1 MPDKHKIGSDGLRDD
16 GVRTDQA
23 TPQDFMLY
31 GQAQQALSQWSAP
44 VLLHADNP
52 HERLAIINM
61 DGTGNDAVHDPEH
74 ITNVGLFN
82 KELEFLS
89 KANPHIHAIYETGPG
104 TQKNIIVRMADGAIG
119 YTYDAH
125 LERAYEKFIKQANK
139 WLTEDPH
146 ADIRVSI
153 TGFSRGGDEA
163 AGLARLIHE
172 RGIQNPSG
180 MMVRHHHIGHGTIT
194 YTKPPLVPP
203 GKTLQAVMLL
213 DPVGTG
219 VPYRRDRQ
227 LPPSVVSGLQI
238 TARDERRDAFASSEI
253 IPNGLSVDGRFLQV
267 TTPGAHSDIG
277 GSYHRNGLSTLN
289 YNLAA
294 DYLNALSDTPLL
306 HKRALPQ
313 DPQMYVIHHS
323 EDHQWFY
330 ATQYVAQHGERAL
343 RGAQRSA
350 PHCRAT
356 IACLPP
362 ESLDPSLAT
371 ALQTRHAIE
380 IGQDQPTEPQA
391 IARLARSQETHA
403 IQTTIER
410 NAAGTILPLHV
421 APLSA
426 HRHTGIHP
434 TGKAPESD
442 DFWERVDRMIT
453 AADAGDWASFRRD
466 NQVLADMEPAHELWA
481 HAKAV
486 VDMEERSAAEQRSR
500 SSALLRLD
508 DPVHPDHAL
517 YIQAREGVHK
527 LDREYDRITNINS
540 DMLAASLV
548 VAARRSHL
556 TAIHEVHLS
565 ADRQQVIARDTS
577 SIHTALFH
585 VSINTLDGLNTPME
599 HSSQQ
604 WQQVMHEHA
613 QEQIRNNTRSQ
624 SRGMSR

>member
-1 MPDKHKIGSDGLRDD
+1 MSDKHKIGSDGLRDD

-44 VLLHADNP
+44 VLLHADNA

-61 DGTGNDAVHDPEH
+61 DGTGNDAVHDPDH

-104 TQKNIIVRMADGAIG
+104 TQKNVIVRMADGAIG

-125 LERAYEKFIKQANK
+125 LEHAYKQFIEQANK
-139 WLTEDPH
+139 WLMEDPR
-146 ADIRVSI
+146 ADIRVAI

-172 RGIQNPSG
+172 RGIQDWKG
-180 MMVRHHHIGHGTIT
+180 MMVRHHLIGHDTIT
-194 YTKPPLVPP
+194 YTKPPLIPP

-253 IPNGLSVDGRFLQV
+253 IPNGLSADGRFLQV
-267 TTPGAHSDIG
+267 TVPGAHSDIG

-306 HKRALPQ
+306 HKRVLPQ

-323 EDHQWFY
+323 EDHEWFY
-330 ATQYVAQHGERAL
+330 AATYVSRHGERAL
-343 RGAQRSA
+343 RGAQHTA
-350 PHCRAT
+350 PDCRAT

-362 ESLDPSLAT
+362 EPLDPSLAAT
-371 ALQTRHAIE
+371 LQTRHAVTT
-380 IGQDQPTEPQA
+380 GPVPQA
-391 IARLARSQETHA
+391 SASVSTQELGNTAVDDLSSRLDR
-403 IQTTIER
+403 TI
-410 NAAGTILPLHV
+410 
-421 APLSA
+421 
-426 HRHTGIHP
+426 
-434 TGKAPESD
+434 K
-442 DFWERVDRMIT
+442 
-453 AADAGDWASFRRD
+453 AADAGDRTSFHQD
-466 NQVLADMEPAHELWA
+466 HQALADIAPGRELFS
-481 HAKAV
+481 HAKTMT
-486 VDMEERSAAEQRSR
+486 DLQEQHAARQPS
-500 SSALLRLD
+500 LLPAPPHLD

-517 YIQAREGVHK
+517 YQQARSAVHQ
-527 LDREYDRITNINS
+527 LDAEHHRMPDHRS
-540 DMLAASLV
+540 DQLAAALV
-548 VAARRSHL
+548 VAARRDGL
-556 TAIHEVHLS
+556 TRIDAITVH
-565 ADRQQVIARDTS
+565 RDGE
-577 SIHTALFH
+577 H
-585 VSINTLDGLNTPME
+585 VSAWEKAPPAADWFTQFQISTRHAAVPIVSALNTPIA
-599 HSSQQ
+599 HSSLAWEQTMQKKQIDQAKQELQRQQ
-604 WQQVMHEHA
+604 QPAHQQNHG
-613 QEQIRNNTRSQ
+613 I
-624 SRGMSR
+624 SR